1 MLHKAR
7 MCFKSL
13 FLAMFK
19 HKETIFLQ
27 DVFPHDQIW
36 QFAQPRQLIGGICKD
51 NVELFVASL
60 QEAEN
65 ITPHGNGSEIL
76 QLFHKTLNKR
86 IVQRFFFHGNDTSTS
101 STQKFQSDA
110 SCTSKQIQSRRFF
123 FKIEIPLKHIEQVF
137 LGKVRGGTGLEGAW
151 HIEVPSLVFSCY
163 DSHTFSI
170 QLHVLYMREKLF

>member
-1 MLHKAR
+1 MLHKAG
-7 MCFKSL
+7 MCFESL

-137 LGKVRGGTGLEGAW
+137 LGKVRGWTSLESAW
-151 HIEVPSLVFSCY
+151 HIEVPSLIFPCNN
-163 DSHTFSI
+163 SHLSI
-170 QLHVLYMREKLF
+170 QFQSLNMREKLF

>member
-1 MLHKAR
+1 MLHKAG
-7 MCFKSL
+7 MCFESL

-65 ITPHGNGSEIL
+65 ITPHGNGSKIL

-86 IVQRFFFHGNDTSTS
+86 IMQRFLLHGHHTPAPPAQEFQGDAPRTSE
-101 STQKFQSDA
+101 QVQCRGFLLKVQV
-110 SCTSKQIQSRRFF
+110 
-123 FKIEIPLKHIEQVF
+123 PLKHIEQVF
-137 LGKVRGGTGLEGAW
+137 LGKVRGWTSLESAW
-151 HIEVPSLVFSCY
+151 HIKMPSLIFPCNN
-163 DSHTFSI
+163 SHLSI
-170 QLHVLYMREKLF
+170 QFQSLNMRKKLF